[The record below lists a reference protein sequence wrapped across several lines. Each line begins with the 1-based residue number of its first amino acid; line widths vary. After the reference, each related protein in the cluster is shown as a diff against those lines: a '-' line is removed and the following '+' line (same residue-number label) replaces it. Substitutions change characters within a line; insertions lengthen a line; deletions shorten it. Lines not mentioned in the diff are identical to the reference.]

1 METLEMIDKLKQ
13 NYSGK
18 RVFLTGH
25 TGFKGSWMLAVLKDL
40 GAEVKGYA
48 LDPEGKPDLYTLL
61 SGDKICNSVIADIRN
76 KDKLVKELHTFQ
88 PDFVFHLAAQ
98 SLVRVS
104 YDKPIETFETNV
116 LGTTYVLEAVRH
128 LERQCSVVI
137 VTTDK
142 VYENRETWDAYK
154 EDDPLGGFDPYSSS
168 KAAAEIVTASYRK
181 SFFMPDR
188 FSYHRTSVAS
198 ARAGNVI
205 GGGDWAKD
213 RIVPDLVRALSKDEV
228 LTVRNPESVRPWQHV
243 LEPVCGYLLLGA
255 KMQEE
260 PEKFAT
266 AYNFGPMEADNLKV
280 RELVEKSLQIW
291 GSGSYKELPDIQ
303 APHEAGLLR
312 LDINKAMKEL
322 GWKPKWNSEKAL
334 KMTLDWYKDYK
345 ADAIG
350 ITDRQINE
358 YLKETKI

>member
-1 METLEMIDKLKQ
+1 METLEMIEKLKHS
-13 NYSGK
+13 YKGK
-18 RVFLTGH
+18 KVFVTGH
-25 TGFKGSWMLAVLKDL
+25 TGFKGSWMLAVLKNL
-40 GAEVKGYA
+40 GAKVKGYA
-48 LDPEGKPDLYTLL
+48 LDPDGQTNLYDLLN
-61 SGDKICNSVIADIRN
+61 GDKLCNSVIADIRN
-76 KDKLVKELHTFQ
+76 KEKLDKEIHNFQ

-104 YDKPIETFETNV
+104 YDKPVETFETNV
-116 LGTTYVLEAVRH
+116 GGTTYVLEAVRK

-154 EDDPLGGFDPYSSS
+154 ENDPLGGFDPYSSS

-181 SFFMPDR
+181 SFFMPER
-188 FSYHRTSVAS
+188 FSYHRKAIAS

-213 RIVPDLVRALSKDEV
+213 RIVPDLVRALSQNQT
-228 LTVRNPESVRPWQHV
+228 LTVRNPDSVRPWQHV

-255 KMQEE
+255 KMQED
-260 PEKFAT
+260 PHKFAT
-266 AYNFGPMEADNLKV
+266 AYNFGPLEADNLKV
-280 RELVEKSLQIW
+280 RELIEKGLEIW
-291 GSGSYKELPDIQ
+291 GSGSYKELPDLQ

-322 GWKPKWNSEKAL
+322 HWKPKWSSEKAL
-334 KMTLDWYKDYK
+334 QMTLNWYKSYK
-345 ADAIG
+345 IDPQAITEDQ
-350 ITDRQINE
+350 ITE
-358 YLKETKI
+358 YLG

>member
-1 METLEMIDKLKQ
+1 MEALEMIEKLKHS
-13 NYSGK
+13 YHGK
-18 RVFLTGH
+18 KVFVTGH
-25 TGFKGSWMLAVLKDL
+25 TGFKGAWMLAVLKNL
-40 GAEVKGYA
+40 GAKVKGYA
-48 LDPEGKPDLYTLL
+48 LDPEGQTNLYTLL
-61 SGDKICNSVIADIRN
+61 NGDKLCNSVIADIRN
-76 KDKLVKELHTFQ
+76 KEKLDKEIHLFQ

-104 YDKPIETFETNV
+104 YDKPVETFETNV
-116 LGTTYVLEAVRH
+116 IGTTYLLEAVRR

-188 FSYHRTSVAS
+188 FSYHRKAVAS

-213 RIVPDLVRALSKDEV
+213 RIVPDLVRALSNNHT

-255 KMQEE
+255 RLQEE
-260 PEKFAT
+260 PQKFAT
-266 AYNFGPMEADNLKV
+266 AYNFGPLEADNLMV
-280 RELVEKSLQIW
+280 RELVEKSLKIW
-291 GSGSYKELPDIQ
+291 GSGSYKELPDVQ

-312 LDINKAMKEL
+312 LNISKAINEL
-322 GWKPKWNSEKAL
+322 GWKPKWDSEKAL
-334 KMTLDWYKDYK
+334 KMTLNWYKSYK
-345 ADAIG
+345 VDAQA
-350 ITDRQINE
+350 ITESQIAE
-358 YLKETKI
+358 YLE

>member
-1 METLEMIDKLKQ
+1 MIEKLKHT
-13 NYSGK
+13 YKGK
-18 RVFLTGH
+18 RVFVTGH
-25 TGFKGSWMLAVLKDL
+25 TGFKGSWMLAVLKTL

-48 LDPEGKPDLYTLL
+48 LDPEDQPNLYSLL
-61 SGDKICNSVIADIRN
+61 NGDKYCSSVIADIRH
-76 KDKLVKELHTFQ
+76 KDKLAKEIHSFQ

-104 YDKPIETFETNV
+104 YDKPVETFETNV
-116 LGTTYVLEAVRH
+116 IGTTYLLEAVRK

-181 SFFMPDR
+181 SFFMPER
-188 FSYHRTSVAS
+188 FSYHRKAIAS

-213 RIVPDLVRALSKDEV
+213 RIVPDLVRALSTDQI

-243 LEPVCGYLLLGA
+243 LEPVCGYLFLGSR
-255 KMQEE
+255 MQED
-260 PEKFAT
+260 PQNFAT
-266 AYNFGPMEADNLKV
+266 AFNFGPLEADNLMV
-280 RELVEKSLQIW
+280 RELVEKSLKIW
-291 GSGSYKELPDIQ
+291 GSGSYKELPDVQ

-312 LDINKAMKEL
+312 LNINKAMNQL

-334 KMTLDWYKDYK
+334 QMTLEWYKSYK
-345 ADAIG
+345 EDVQAI
-350 ITDRQINE
+350 TENQIAE
-358 YLKETKI
+358 YLG